1 MIWLFLKLCGLIY
14 SSLHFTGL
22 KVTTNEKAPCES
34 CHDITFSLDQPS
46 KIKPLSISFPFPILA
61 KDVRATLHRKSR
73 HVDLVLKKSLQEPW
87 PCEFHTKTS
96 KWIVDDLLPWEN
108 SSSDSMFNIIE
119 HHLASQFSSLEEI
132 DAEKSLDPKCSALHS
147 FRLKIMAMMLDDV
160 EYVSY
165 GRNNDWYLLKLHRPI
180 LTSPMGSP
188 ILLITALDDN
198 YVKDMTKRITPKN
211 LPIVKEVVDHT
222 LIYNKVFPFGTS
234 GPKKKLDFDAGTE
247 EEFQLFRFLLRLN
260 STR

>member
-1 MIWLFLKLCGLIY
+1 
-14 SSLHFTGL
+14 
-22 KVTTNEKAPCES
+22 
-34 CHDITFSLDQPS
+34 
-46 KIKPLSISFPFPILA
+46 
-61 KDVRATLHRKSR
+61 
-73 HVDLVLKKSLQEPW
+73 VLKKSLREPW

-96 KWIVDDLLPWEN
+96 KWIVDDLVPWEN
-108 SSSDSMFNIIE
+108 SSSDNVFNCLE
-119 HHLASQFSSLEEI
+119 HHLGCQFSSMEEI
-132 DAEKSLDPKCSALHS
+132 NAERSLGPKCSALHS

-222 LIYNKVFPFGTS
+222 LTYHKVFPFGPG
-234 GPKKKLDFDAGTE
+234 GPKEKMDLDAETE
-247 EEFQLFRFLLRLN
+247 EEFQLFRYLLRLN